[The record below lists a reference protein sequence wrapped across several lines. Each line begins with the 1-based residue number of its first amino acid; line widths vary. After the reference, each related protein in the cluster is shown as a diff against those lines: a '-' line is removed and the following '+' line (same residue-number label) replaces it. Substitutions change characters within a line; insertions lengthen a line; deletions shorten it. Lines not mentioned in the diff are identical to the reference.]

1 MKWRHNNSCIMSYT
15 KYSIKFMHWLVMK
28 SIGEI
33 EGKFNVI
40 FPCHGFLG
48 SSKKTFKNFSV
59 NNSSHN
65 DYSILLPFFTTF

>member
-1 MKWRHNNSCIMSYT
+1 
-15 KYSIKFMHWLVMK
+15 MK
-28 SIGEI
+28 SVGEI

-59 NNSSHN
+59 NNSSYN
-65 DYSILLPFFTTF
+65 DYSILLL